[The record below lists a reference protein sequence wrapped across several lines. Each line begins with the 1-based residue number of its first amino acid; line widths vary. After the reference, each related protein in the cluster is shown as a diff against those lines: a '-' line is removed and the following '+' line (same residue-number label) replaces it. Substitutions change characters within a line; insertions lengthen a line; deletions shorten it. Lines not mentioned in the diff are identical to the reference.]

1 MAKKVKTAQDY
12 LEKPSKTCERWV
24 LNMQRKEKPPSVGD
38 EGARA
43 RLTQKWW
50 ELQQSYKDTRKKGN
64 SRVK

>member
-50 ELQQSYKDTRKKGN
+50 ELQQSYKDTRKMGN